1 MELEPQVLPNVEVRK
16 TRGASR
22 DAWASVAEVERG
34 DSRERVF
41 PMLQCWFST
50 SGFFLSPHRL
60 FYCSGTISW
69 FKIFFLLVA
78 PCSMWDLSF
87 LTRDQA
93 HALCSG
99 SMES

>member
-41 PMLQCWFST
+41 PMLQCWFSA
-50 SGFFLSPHRL
+50 SGFFLCPHRL
-60 FYCSGTISW
+60 FYCSGTICP
-69 FKIFFLLVA
+69 KLV
-78 PCSMWDLSF
+78 LSF
-87 LTRDQA
+87 YSKPITSQI
-93 HALCSG
+93 G
-99 SMES
+99 TVG